1 MSKKVSSGRRGVIVP
16 PLVVSTIEEIQE
28 IVRIVQSVGAFA
40 FDVETRGIV
49 ERHVDAMNA
58 YNTEL
63 KKHLAE
69 MVTTSPA
76 VREATQERLME
87 KWRGIIA
94 LDPLRNEVF
103 WIGIATDG
111 HSWAIPMGHLCG
123 EIIVPEE
130 VGDGSTVPPTGYRNL
145 KRDGTESEAKV
156 RYRIPAVFSDP
167 PEQLSRSDVF
177 QALEPLFA
185 DPNIVKVGHN
195 VKFDARSIRKYLN
208 VELPLSGFMDTMLMQ
223 HIVNENLRGY
233 SLTDLISHNYDG
245 HDAYY
250 KEGKL
255 GKIINTVAFSS
266 ATKYVHLDVR
276 WTWMLY
282 KRLWN
287 KIKNKEGL
295 RNALDQDMIV
305 LRVIMDMED
314 IGIPV
319 KKSAMVVLGR
329 ELDGRMRDILNEMSQ
344 FTPPG
349 FNPDSNK
356 SKQDLL
362 FKSKADG
369 GLGLKSYKQ
378 TAKGASSVDEEA
390 LRFIE
395 NAHPLIPLIL
405 EWQEVKKMKSTY
417 VESLLLKLVNN
428 SLHPSYH
435 LHRTATGRLSSSNPN
450 LQNIP
455 RDSSIRSLFVAPAG
469 HTLLVADYDQIELR
483 VMCMFSKDKN
493 MSKFFLEE
501 QDIHAG
507 AAALVLDKPVADIT
521 SEERQLGKGVNFLT
535 AYGGGAQKLAR
546 TTGITEKKAR
556 EVINNYYKQFSGI
569 STWKNTEIVKALQR
583 GYVSTLSGRRRR
595 LPELSARDEGLRARA
610 ERQAINAIVQGSAA
624 DICKIAMI
632 DVHEALKPFNAK
644 ILVQVH
650 DELVVAVPDKHV
662 EEAQKVMIQAMG
674 QDRVIAGIPLKV
686 SCHSAKSWSEAKGK

>member
-1 MSKKVSSGRRGVIVP
+1 MSISTRSEGRGLTTP
-16 PLVVSTIEEIQE
+16 PLVVSTIEEIHE
-28 IVRIVQSVGAFA
+28 IVKIIQSVGAFA

-49 ERHVDAMNA
+49 ERHADAMNA
-58 YNTEL
+58 FNTEL
-63 KKHLAE
+63 KQHLAD

-123 EIIVPEE
+123 EILVPEE
-130 VGDGSTVPPTGYRNL
+130 VGDGSTVPPTGYRKL
-145 KRDGTESEAKV
+145 KKDGTESEAKI
-156 RYRIPAVFSDP
+156 RYRIPAVFSAP

-177 QALEPLFA
+177 KALEPLFA
-185 DPNIVKVGHN
+185 DPNIIKVGHN

-233 SLTDLISHNYDG
+233 SLTDLIAHNYDG

-266 ATKYVHLDVR
+266 ATKYVHLDAR

-295 RNALDQDMIV
+295 RNALDQDMVV

-329 ELDGRMRDILNEMSQ
+329 ELDGRMRDLLNEMSQ
-344 FTPPG
+344 FTPLG

-356 SKQDLL
+356 SKQEFL

-369 GLGLKSYKQ
+369 GLGLKSHKQ

-507 AAALVLDKPVADIT
+507 AAALVLNKPVADVT

-546 TTGITEKKAR
+546 TTGITEKRAR

-569 STWKNTEIVKALQR
+569 SAWKNTEIVKAVQR

-595 LPELSARDEGLRARA
+595 LPELTSRDEGLRARA

-650 DELVVAVPDKHV
+650 DELVVAVPNENV
-662 EEAQKVMIQAMG
+662 EEAQKVMVQAMG

-686 SCHSAKSWSEAKGK
+686 SCHSANSWSEAKGK

>member
-1 MSKKVSSGRRGVIVP
+1 MSKKVSSGGRGVIVP
-16 PLVVSTIEEIQE
+16 PLVVSTIEEIHE
-28 IVRIVQSVGAFA
+28 IVRIVQSIGAFA

-58 YNTEL
+58 YNAEL

-250 KEGKL
+250 K
-255 GKIINTVAFSS
+255 
-266 ATKYVHLDVR
+266 
-276 WTWMLY
+276 
-282 KRLWN
+282 
-287 KIKNKEGL
+287 
-295 RNALDQDMIV
+295 
-305 LRVIMDMED
+305 
-314 IGIPV
+314 
-319 KKSAMVVLGR
+319 
-329 ELDGRMRDILNEMSQ
+329 
-344 FTPPG
+344 
-349 FNPDSNK
+349 
-356 SKQDLL
+356 
-362 FKSKADG
+362 
-369 GLGLKSYKQ
+369 
-378 TAKGASSVDEEA
+378 
-390 LRFIE
+390 
-395 NAHPLIPLIL
+395 
-405 EWQEVKKMKSTY
+405 
-417 VESLLLKLVNN
+417 
-428 SLHPSYH
+428 
-435 LHRTATGRLSSSNPN
+435 
-450 LQNIP
+450 
-455 RDSSIRSLFVAPAG
+455 
-469 HTLLVADYDQIELR
+469 
-483 VMCMFSKDKN
+483 
-493 MSKFFLEE
+493 
-501 QDIHAG
+501 
-507 AAALVLDKPVADIT
+507 
-521 SEERQLGKGVNFLT
+521 
-535 AYGGGAQKLAR
+535 
-546 TTGITEKKAR
+546 
-556 EVINNYYKQFSGI
+556 
-569 STWKNTEIVKALQR
+569 
-583 GYVSTLSGRRRR
+583 
-595 LPELSARDEGLRARA
+595 
-610 ERQAINAIVQGSAA
+610 
-624 DICKIAMI
+624 
-632 DVHEALKPFNAK
+632 
-644 ILVQVH
+644 
-650 DELVVAVPDKHV
+650 
-662 EEAQKVMIQAMG
+662 
-674 QDRVIAGIPLKV
+674 
-686 SCHSAKSWSEAKGK
+686 

>member
-16 PLVVSTIEEIQE
+16 PLVVSTIKEIQE